1 MKSKNQNVVI
11 FPPCGE
17 NVALATKRGANKQNL
32 FGALLPRLTAVL
44 PPQGQQITTGG
55 FTLIELLVV
64 VLIIGILAAVA
75 VPQYQKAVFKAHMA
89 EAFTNL
95 KALADAVHVCEL
107 ACGETNCPE
116 CKKVANLDVELGESF
131 TNNYETDSFIYSL
144 GRGVDG
150 RFTPAVADSKKYDV
164 CLCLHDDGSMAV
176 SSGGNCRNENTPS
189 FNVNTLLGIED
200 DDCSCC

>member
-1 MKSKNQNVVI
+1 MNSNAVI
-11 FPPCGE
+11 CPPCGE
-17 NVALATKRGANKQNL
+17 SVAVATKEGQNGKNAL
-32 FGALLPRLTAVL
+32 WPLLPRLTAVL
-44 PPQGQQITTGG
+44 PPQGREMNHG

-95 KALADAVHVCEL
+95 KTLANAVHACEL
-107 ACGETNCPE
+107 ACGQTNCQE
-116 CKKVANLDVELGESF
+116 CNKVANLDVELGELFTDQSF
-131 TNNYETDSFIYSL
+131 ATDSFLYSL
-144 GRGVDG
+144 GRGLDG
-150 RFTPAVADSKKYDV
+150 RDTPAVADSKKYDV

-189 FNVNTLLGIED
+189 FNVNTVLGIED
-200 DDCSCC
+200 DNCSCC